1 MTTDDNKTDSV
12 TEQTTIDHTVVT
24 QTNGKVEPTTSEVDI
39 NAKLDN
45 MFANF
50 NAKVD
55 SLIETHKQE
64 TESLQQQI
72 NAKNEEIEKL
82 KKINQQIILSTNVDK
97 SKDEIT
103 DFSTV
108 DFDSVNWDK
117 EASSYMEQIDNKL
130 YGTTKRSN

>member
-1 MTTDDNKTDSV
+1 MTTDDNKTDFV
-12 TEQTTIDHTVVT
+12 TEQTTTDHTVIT

-117 EASSYMEQIDNKL
+117 EAASYMEQIDNKL